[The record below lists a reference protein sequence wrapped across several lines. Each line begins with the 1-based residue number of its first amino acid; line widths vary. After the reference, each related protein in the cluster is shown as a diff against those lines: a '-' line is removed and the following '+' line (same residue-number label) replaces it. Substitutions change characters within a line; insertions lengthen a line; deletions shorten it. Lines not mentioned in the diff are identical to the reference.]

1 MIVIVAAF
9 MTVIVLFDL
18 SCLSFVARVLRQVIE
33 VGIYPFCRIL
43 IMKGKGSFSH
53 FVEGLYSAFMRSLTK
68 ACVLHHFVKSR
79 QAIGERA
86 FIASSMALSQ

>member
-1 MIVIVAAF
+1 MRIIVIVIVAAF

-43 IMKGKGSFSH
+43 IMKDAGLGKGPH
-53 FVEGLYSAFMRSLTK
+53 ESAVK
-68 ACVLHHFVKSR
+68 ALDEV
-79 QAIGERA
+79 AERA
-86 FIASSMALSQ
+86 LTLHNEDTAERVYAYLYDCDRAF